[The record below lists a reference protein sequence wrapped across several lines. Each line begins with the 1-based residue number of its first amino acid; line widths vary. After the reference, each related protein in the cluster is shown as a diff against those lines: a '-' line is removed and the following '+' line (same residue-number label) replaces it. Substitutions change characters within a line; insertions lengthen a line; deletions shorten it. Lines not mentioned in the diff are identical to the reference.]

1 MQRNKLRQK
10 YRPMI
15 YLDNAAT
22 SFPKPDQVWDALKDH
37 WLYKGGNPGRSG
49 HRLSLEA
56 GRVVAQAREALTEL
70 FHGERSEQIVFSAN
84 ATDAINMAF
93 QGILEQGD
101 HVITTS
107 MEHNSVIRPLRDFE
121 QRGGQLSVVPC
132 SKEGFISLDK
142 IRTEI
147 KKETKLVVAS
157 HVSNLTGTI
166 QPIEDI
172 GRLCREKGVLFMVDA
187 AQSAG
192 VLPIDV
198 QKMGISLLTF
208 TGHKGLFGPQGTG
221 GLYVHPDLALRPFR
235 LGGTGS
241 RSDSQYHP
249 DFMPDRLEAGTLN
262 AFGLSGLLA
271 GVAFIQKEGLD
282 AIREREAFLTG
293 CLVDG
298 LRQVDGVEVYGPI
311 ANEDRSCVVSFNI
324 SGLDGAEVAFVLD
337 DQFDILTRPGIH
349 CAPLAH
355 ETIGTFPWGAI
366 RMSIGYFNHKQD
378 VEKALE
384 AVRLIAKEAS

>member
-1 MQRNKLRQK
+1 
-10 YRPMI
+10 MI

-22 SFPKPDQVWDALKDH
+22 SFPKPEQVWRALKDH
-37 WLYKGGNPGRSG
+37 WFNKGGNPGRSG

-56 GRVVAQAREALTEL
+56 GRAVVQAREALSEL
-70 FHGERSEQIVFSAN
+70 FHGEKSEQIVFSSN

-93 QGILEQGD
+93 KGILKPGD

-121 QRGGQLSVVPC
+121 QRGCELSVVPC
-132 SKEGFISLDK
+132 SKEGFVSVEK
-142 IRTEI
+142 IQEEI
-147 KKETKLVVAS
+147 KRETRLVVVN

-166 QPIEDI
+166 QPVGEI

-198 QKMGISLLTF
+198 QKMGISLLAF

-221 GLYVHPDLALRPFR
+221 GLYVHPDLEVRPFR

-271 GVAFIQKEGLD
+271 GVEFVQKEGLNT
-282 AIREREAFLTG
+282 IKEREALLTG

-298 LRQVDGVEVYGPI
+298 LRQINGVEVYGPI
-311 ANEDRSCVVSFNI
+311 SNEERSCVVSFNI

-337 DQFDILTRPGIH
+337 DQFNIMTRPGIH

-366 RMSIGYFNHKQD
+366 RMSVGYFNNEQD
-378 VEKALE
+378 IDQAVE
-384 AVRLIAKEAS
+384 AVSIIAKEAR